1 MDDVIVTSLFDC
13 GIVSKVLI
21 TLQKYQNQLKI
32 RMQQNFASL
41 HKNCSNKN
49 FEIFCREKMSQK
61 SLKTYLIEC
70 ETIEIWDR
78 LELWRHKIS

>member
-1 MDDVIVTSLFDC
+1 
-13 GIVSKVLI
+13 
-21 TLQKYQNQLKI
+21 
-32 RMQQNFASL
+32 MQHNFASL

-70 ETIEIWDR
+70 ETIEIRDR
-78 LELWRHKIS
+78 LEL